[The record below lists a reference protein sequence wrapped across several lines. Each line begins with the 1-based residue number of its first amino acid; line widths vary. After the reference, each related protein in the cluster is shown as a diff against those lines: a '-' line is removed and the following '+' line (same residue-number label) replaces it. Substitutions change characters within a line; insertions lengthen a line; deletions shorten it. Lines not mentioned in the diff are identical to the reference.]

1 MARANGGNSGKITIQ
16 SVADLAGVSIATVSR
31 VLSGN
36 ENVREDF
43 IDKVRDAAAKLN
55 YTPSA
60 SAQGL
65 AKGRSFTVGVLIPD
79 LSNPYFPDVVKGI
92 HNLATPSNYRL
103 LIADSDGSPEDEIS
117 IIRDML
123 RQVDGIILV
132 SPRMSIDDLKSL
144 ENALSPVVL
153 INRME
158 PGVGLP
164 SVGVDNFSAMSE
176 LIGHLAS
183 LGHKRIAFLSGP
195 KESWQQRERARA
207 VLHASNFGI
216 SVEEI
221 PTGGSIAA
229 GVQALDLAMQAKPT
243 AAICFNDLVAL
254 GVLSRAAELGIR
266 VPEDLSVT
274 GFDDIEFSSFSNPPL
289 TTIRSP
295 QIALGEM
302 AWKILEDQLSGK
314 PGNHQPLMSAEVVI
328 RSSTGKSRK

>member
-1 MARANGGNSGKITIQ
+1 MARANGSNSGKITIQ

-65 AKGRSFTVGVLIPD
+65 AKGRNFTVGVLIPD

-144 ENALSPVVL
+144 ENVQSPAVL

-229 GVQALDLAMQAKPT
+229 GVQALDVAMQAKPT

-302 AWKILEDQLSGK
+302 AWKVLEDQLSGK
-314 PGNHQPLMSAEVVI
+314 PGNHQPLMGAEVVI
-328 RSSTGKSRK
+328 RSSTGESRK

>member
-1 MARANGGNSGKITIQ
+1 MARANSNAPGKITIQ

-36 ENVREDF
+36 KNVREDF
-43 IDKVRDAAAKLN
+43 IEKVRDAAAKLN

-65 AKGRSFTVGVLIPD
+65 AKGRNFTVGVLIPD

-103 LIADSDGSPEDEIS
+103 LIADSDGSPEDEIL

-144 ENALSPVVL
+144 ENAQSPVVL

-183 LGHKRIAFLSGP
+183 LGHKQIAFLSGP
-195 KESWQQRERARA
+195 KQSWQQRERARA

-254 GVLSRAAELGIR
+254 GVLSRATELGIR

-289 TTIRSP
+289 TTIHSP